1 MALNPFFQ
9 QGSPSEQRLLQQLI
23 NEQLKIYG
31 IEVAYIPRKFVKVET
46 IIREVTSSK
55 FNDAFMIEAYLNT
68 YDGHTGAGDI
78 LTKFGMSLKD
88 EMSIIISRERFE
100 DFISPFLES
109 MSDEEITVTTRPRE
123 GDLIYFPL
131 GKRLFE
137 VKFVEHEKPF
147 YQLGNLYVYE
157 LQCELFEYED
167 EVGGWEGLDT
177 TVKEIDSV
185 LADQG
190 YITSLELFPITYPA
204 QVSGSYSAETGY
216 VRKIILND
224 DGSGYTSRPN
234 VAISSAPIGGTNASA
249 VAITTCKGGVC
260 SIKEIL
266 LTEVGSGY
274 TIAPSIIISGG
285 GGVGASATCEIVNTP
300 NYFGFKFG
308 NITNAGNG
316 YVSNPIVA
324 IGTASNSL
332 VPSSDRK
339 QAYGVAIVG
348 AGSSVGIITQVLISD
363 AGIGYTSQ
371 APVSITSPPG
381 LTGIGTYI
389 FNEVI
394 TGQTSGSKARV
405 KSWNDSTS
413 ILQVGMT
420 SGEFF
425 KGETIVGSASSARY
439 SIKVVQVATS
449 SDKYEQNDEI
459 EQEAD
464 LIVDFSE
471 SNPFG
476 NY

>member
-9 QGSPSEQRLLQQLI
+9 QGSPSEQRLIQQLI
-23 NEQLKIYG
+23 NEQLKMYG
-31 IEVAYIPRKFVKVET
+31 IEIAYIPRKFVRVET

-55 FNDAFMIEAYLNT
+55 FNDAFMLEAYLNT

-88 EMSIIISRERFE
+88 ELSLVISRERFE

-109 MSDEEITVTTRPRE
+109 MPSDEVTVTTRPRE

-177 TVKEIDSV
+177 TVQEIDQV
-185 LADQG
+185 LSDQG
-190 YITSLELFPITYPA
+190 YITSLELFPITTTA
-204 QVSGSYSAETGY
+204 QGIGTYSTNTGY
-216 VRKIILND
+216 VRRIILND
-224 DGSGYTSRPN
+224 DGSGYTSKPN
-234 VAISSAPIGGTNASA
+234 VAISSAPAGGLNASA
-249 VAITTCKGGVC
+249 VAITTCKSGVC

-266 LTEVGSGY
+266 LTEIGYGY
-274 TIAPSIIISGG
+274 TVAPTISIIGG
-285 GGVGASATCEIVNTP
+285 GGVGASATCEIVNKE
-300 NYFGFKFG
+300 NHYGFKFG
-308 NITNAGNG
+308 GFTNNGNG
-316 YVSNPIVA
+316 YVSNPVVT
-324 IGTASNSL
+324 IGTPANSS
-332 VPSSDRK
+332 VPSADRK
-339 QAYGVAIVG
+339 QAYAVAVVG
-348 AGSSVGIITQVLISD
+348 TGNSVGIITQILISD
-363 AGIGYTSQ
+363 AGIGYTSK
-371 APVSITSPPG
+371 ATISINSPPG
-381 LTGIGTYI
+381 SSGIGTYL
-389 FNEVI
+389 FNEVV
-394 TGQTSGSKARV
+394 TGQTSGSKAKV

-413 ILQVGMT
+413 VLQVGMT
-420 SGEFF
+420 SGEFVD
-425 KGETIVGSASSARY
+425 GETIVGSASSATY
-439 SIKVVQVATS
+439 SIKIVQVATS

-464 LIVDFSE
+464 LIIDFSE